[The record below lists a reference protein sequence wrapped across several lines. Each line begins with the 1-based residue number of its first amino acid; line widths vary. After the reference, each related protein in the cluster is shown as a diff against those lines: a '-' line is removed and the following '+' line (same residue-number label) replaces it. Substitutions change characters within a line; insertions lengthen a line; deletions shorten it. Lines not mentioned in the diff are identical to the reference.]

1 MFYLAGHWNLAKKE
15 LSLSC
20 KPRSLPKPPA
30 YRGRPSVFQRNFTTT
45 AGAELGA
52 LDLVGSWFWCIHL
65 HHFKGDNF
73 YCVFLDGSFGSERSK
88 SKIVQVYRFLMS
100 LPVPKWFCISGWWDI
115 WKGRG
120 CLGHQLMEV
129 CPFTPLFFM
138 FFIDISNMCRLISVW
153 DPKNRWV
160 IQLLDISL
168 IQKVSKSVF
177 VFLTNG
183 F

>member
-100 LPVPKWFCISGWWDI
+100 FPVPKWFCISGWWMMMGHMEGTWLPRPPSDGGLPVYPI
-115 WKGRG
+115 VLHWYLEYVSLNLRLRPEKIDEWFN
-120 CLGHQLMEV
+120 CLIYHWFRKCQNQ
-129 CPFTPLFFM
+129 FLFF
-138 FFIDISNMCRLISVW
+138 
-153 DPKNRWV
+153 
-160 IQLLDISL
+160 
-168 IQKVSKSVF
+168 
-177 VFLTNG
+177 
-183 F
+183 